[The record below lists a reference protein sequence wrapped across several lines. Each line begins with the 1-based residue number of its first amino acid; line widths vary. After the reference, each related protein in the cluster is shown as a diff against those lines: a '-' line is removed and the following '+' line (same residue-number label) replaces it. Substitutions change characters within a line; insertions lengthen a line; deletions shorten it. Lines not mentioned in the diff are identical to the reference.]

1 MYRKWKGRSVLNVIL
16 KIVKDVKKKDT
27 RSDGLRNEK
36 YACKCGPMKQLMSI
50 SRAMDAPSSFVFWKK
65 VQGKLPQNL
74 YIFIRRGFPLLFQ
87 ANRLLDFLQGM

>member
-16 KIVKDVKKKDT
+16 KIVKDVKKDT

-50 SRAMDAPSSFVFWKK
+50 SGQWMPHPSFVFWKK